1 MPAVKWSLVR
11 PILCY
16 VTWSAI
22 CLSKKNSIC
31 IYHVIGY
38 CDLVDLWVI
47 KIKRL
52 WSFACLVCRD
62 HVNSTKRRSHSK
74 NLWKVCWFCSQNNKI
89 VWLSNMADTF
99 FFERF
104 TRCAMV
110 FGLFFVLDAT
120 IGWEGKVKRGP
131 GSQTKPTEPFYE
143 KGRCSKRYT
152 AELNA

>member
-89 VWLSNMADTF
+89 VWLSNMADTCF
-99 FFERF
+99 FLRDSRGAQWFL
-104 TRCAMV
+104 
-110 FGLFFVLDAT
+110 GFFVLDANWLGRQSQKGAWQPSKT
-120 IGWEGKVKRGP
+120 HWTLLWER
-131 GSQTKPTEPFYE
+131 SMQ
-143 KGRCSKRYT
+143 
-152 AELNA
+152 